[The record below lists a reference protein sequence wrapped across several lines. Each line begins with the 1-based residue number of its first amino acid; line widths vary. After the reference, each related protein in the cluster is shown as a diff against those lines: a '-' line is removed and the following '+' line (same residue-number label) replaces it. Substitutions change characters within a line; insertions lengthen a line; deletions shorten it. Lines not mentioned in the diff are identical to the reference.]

1 MSAMYRVG
9 RSVRVV
15 VLLMMLAALGSV
27 SGIPSTQLQAQEV
40 QLEVV
45 EHTLDN
51 GMRILMVERH
61 DAPVATFFL
70 QFKVGGVNDP
80 SGRAGIAHLLEHM
93 MFKGTK
99 IYGTTNYEKEVP
111 IMKKIDEVYAEL
123 ERERRKLQSPFE
135 TPDEARIG
143 QLEEEMAALQKEQ
156 QQYVVTDELSQTY
169 ERLGAVGLNAS
180 TGADSTQYFVSLP
193 SNQLEVWAYV
203 ESDRI
208 ANPVLREFYP
218 ERDVVHEE
226 RRLRTDTRPGGLL
239 WENFL
244 ATAFQAHPYRNP
256 VVGWASDIDNM
267 TREEVLQYFKTFYA
281 PNNAIVAIVGD
292 IDPDKTIAIMEK
304 YFGEILPQTQPSR
317 YISEE
322 PEQKGERRA
331 VVRFDAQ
338 PEMMIGYHIPQVGH
352 DDTYA
357 LDVMSSLLTGVTRGS
372 RTGRL
377 TKSLVL
383 EKKLALN
390 VSAGPF
396 TSLYP
401 HLFVISATPAQGV
414 SVAEV
419 EEAIYEEVEKL
430 QTSPPTDE
438 ELTRVRN
445 AVDAQMVRSL
455 RSNYGVGRMI
465 TYLEYVAGDWR
476 YLFTER
482 DKIKAVS
489 AEQVQAVAKKYFT
502 DENRTVAELQPLD
515 DGGEEIEAPPDGT
528 SSGTARQEVRQ

>member
-304 YFGEILPQTQPSR
+304 YFGEIPPQTQPSR
-317 YISEE
+317 YISKE

-390 VSAGPF
+390 VSARPF

>member
-1 MSAMYRVG
+1 MSALYRIG
-9 RSVRVV
+9 QSMRVMF
-15 VLLMMLAALGSV
+15 LLMMLTALGNTCE
-27 SGIPSTQLQAQEV
+27 IFSTLLRAQEV

-93 MFKGTK
+93 MFKGTR

-123 ERERRKLQSPFE
+123 NQERQKLQSPFE
-135 TPDEARIG
+135 APDEARIE

-208 ANPVLREFYP
+208 ANPVLREFYL

-304 YFGEILPQTQPSR
+304 YFGEIPPQTQPNR

-322 PEQKGERRA
+322 PEQKGERRV

-338 PEMMIGYHIPQVGH
+338 PEMMIGYHIPQMGH

-390 VSAGPF
+390 VNAGLF

-401 HLFVISATPAQGV
+401 HLFVISATPNQGV

-419 EEAIYEEVEKL
+419 EEAIYEEIEKF

-438 ELTRVRN
+438 ELARVRN

-465 TYLEYVAGDWR
+465 TYLEYVAGDWQ

-482 DKIKAVS
+482 DKIKSVS
-489 AEQVQAVAKKYFT
+489 GGQVQAVAKKYFT
-502 DENRTVAELQPLD
+502 DENRTVAELQPLNE
-515 DGGEEIEAPPDGT
+515 GSKGIKAPPDGT
-528 SSGTARQEVRQ
+528 SSGAARQEVRQ